1 MDQVPSP
8 DEMRARIAPLD
19 DLDRKV
25 LGGLVAVWM
34 AEPGRIRDREW
45 TAQHFVQI
53 ATIAHGFDAAAAAG
67 EPAAATSDDVER
79 VRRYAQQRME
89 QVVRTAFALFVRVA
103 YDLRE
108 LPDGFTYANA
118 QECMRRYLET
128 PRGGGG
134 ERMMREQGLEP

>member
-1 MDQVPSP
+1 MPSAGELR
-8 DEMRARIAPLD
+8 DLIAPLD

-67 EPAAATSDDVER
+67 EPVAATGEDVER
-79 VRRYAQQRME
+79 IRIYAQQRME
-89 QVVRTAFALFVRVA
+89 QVVRIGFALFVRVA
-103 YDLRE
+103 HDLRE
-108 LPDGFTYANA
+108 RPGGFTYENA
-118 QECMRRYLET
+118 QDCVRGHLEA
-128 PRGGGG
+128 PRPGGP
-134 ERMMREQGLEP
+134 ERMVREQGLEP